1 VSRVTVYAHFPTSE
15 ALLEAAVDRAV
26 RQTMTALNAARL
38 DEGRPAEALDR
49 MIRASWEH
57 LARYAGMAGAVAE
70 QLDPEAVARTHQAGH
85 QAVGALIDR
94 GRADGSFRADVP
106 TGWLVT
112 ACIALIH
119 ACAAE
124 VRAGRIGKAEAAE
137 EDNWGAVVARLVLD
151 PSMVDPDA
159 VLGLGEFSHLEVVFH
174 FHTEQRIRRGAA
186 HPRGNPAWPEVGVL
200 AGHSPVR
207 PNHLGVSRCSL
218 LSVDGLEL
226 TVRGLDA
233 IDGTPI
239 LDIKPWMTE
248 FAPAGAVR
256 EPAWARELM
265 ANYY

>member
-1 VSRVTVYAHFPTSE
+1 MSAQRAADYQRTIAEHNVEAILDATEHLLERNAQASIAAVAKQAGVSRVTVYAHFPTSE

-26 RQTMTALNAARL
+26 RQTMTALKAARL

-70 QLDPEAVARTHQAGH
+70 QLDPEAVASTHQAAH

-124 VRAGRIGKAEAAE
+124 VRAGRIGKAEAA
-137 EDNWGAVVARLVLD
+137 D
-151 PSMVDPDA
+151 
-159 VLGLGEFSHLEVVFH
+159 
-174 FHTEQRIRRGAA
+174 
-186 HPRGNPAWPEVGVL
+186 VL
-200 AGHSPVR
+200 AA
-207 PNHLGVSRCSL
+207 
-218 LSVDGLEL
+218 
-226 TVRGLDA
+226 TV
-233 IDGTPI
+233 GT
-239 LDIKPWMTE
+239 MVE
-248 FAPAGAVR
+248 G
-256 EPAWARELM
+256 
-265 ANYY
+265 NG